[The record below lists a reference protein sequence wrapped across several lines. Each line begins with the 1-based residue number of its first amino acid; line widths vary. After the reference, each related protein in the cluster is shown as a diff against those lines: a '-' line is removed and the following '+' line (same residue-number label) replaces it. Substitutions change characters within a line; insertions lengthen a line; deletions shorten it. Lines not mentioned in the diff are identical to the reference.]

1 MATINTVRRSEKKR
15 ITEKGWSKW
24 FPEKIVDFS
33 SYQEAFELPYLLEVQ
48 KKSFDDFLQ
57 MDLLPEERENK
68 GLEEILRHIFPVE
81 DTSDRGKIEYHG
93 YILGSPKYDIQECLD
108 RGITYSIPIKVSLRL
123 ITYNKGKDPG
133 PKSMKRQD
141 VYLGDLP
148 LMTEKGT
155 FIINGAE
162 RVIVSQLHRSPGVAF
177 MEDLHANT
185 RDYIHSARLIP
196 FRGSWVEIQTDIHQ
210 TLQVLI
216 DNKKKT
222 RMPVTTFLRCFGV
235 RNNEDLLDKFLKVE
249 AIDISGLSFSD
260 IESFYA
266 EHITADPLTKYYLA
280 RPLFDEETG
289 EIPFYIEGSEEIFA
303 DTGAQITEELLQTA
317 LNHNI
322 RNLEVYA
329 INEKDG
335 THLLWNT
342 FKSDA
347 NKTVRLSLLNYAS
360 KIRPGAPITVLT
372 AQELFNSMFFD
383 HKRYDLGD
391 VGEYKIR
398 NRFSLDHVENPE
410 RTLRLEYIEEITKYI
425 FRLYTGKAEADDID
439 HLGNRRVR
447 PVGELLQN
455 ELRMAMLEIE
465 RTAKEKMLT
474 VDNFNPAKI
483 MPSLFITTKIFNQH
497 IKDFFGRS
505 QLSQFLDQTN
515 PLAEITNKRRLSALG
530 PGGLTRDRAG
540 FEVRDVHF
548 THYGRICPIETPE
561 GQNIGLISSLTTY
574 ARINQYGFI
583 ETPYRKVEK
592 GKVSDE
598 IVYLSAAEEG
608 DFYVAQANAPLTKTG
623 KFANEMVFAQK
634 GPEFAKVHREEIQ
647 YMDVSP
653 KQMVSVSTSLI
664 PFLEHDDANRALMGS
679 NMQRQACPL
688 LFPEQPMV
696 STGVE
701 QKVARDSGACII
713 ARRNGF
719 VKKVDAREI
728 IIEETD
734 PDGSVFTERYTL
746 RKFNRSNQ
754 NTCINHRPIVEV
766 GDEVKA
772 GQALADGPAVS
783 NGMLSLGRNVLVA
796 FMPWHG
802 YNFED
807 AILVSERLVRD
818 DVYTSI
824 YIEELSVE
832 ALQVG
837 KLGDEE
843 ITREVP
849 NLPENMLGRLD
860 DRGII
865 QIGSRVKPGDILV
878 GKITPKGEDD
888 LSAEEKLLRAIFGDK
903 ARDMK
908 DTSLRVPS
916 GLYGTV
922 IDVKVFKIKHHSEP
936 LTTEEEEQLAKFRRE
951 YETRLNNLKS
961 DLDVNIRKIIRQA
974 DVDIIDNRTGELIYK
989 SGARKI
995 KSATDRIKQA
1005 LKEDVLIVEGDI
1017 GKQIKREYSV
1027 YRKKVSDLEDELQ
1040 EKEKRIREG
1049 EELPPGVNCLVKV
1062 YIAQKR
1068 KVKVG
1073 DKIAGRHGNKGVI
1086 SKILP
1091 MEDMPFLED
1100 GTPVDI
1106 VLNPLGVPSR
1116 MNVGQILETHLGWAV
1131 KALGYQAC
1139 TPVFDGAK
1147 EMDIKSLLKE
1157 AGLPESGNVTLYDG
1171 LTGAP
1176 FDNPV
1181 TVGYMYIMKLYH
1193 MVEDKIHARSIGPYA
1208 LVTQQPL
1215 GGRAQYGG
1223 QRVGEMEVW
1232 AFESFGAA
1240 FTLQELL
1247 TTKSDDVQGRTR
1259 IYESIFKGKVPP
1271 KPGIPESFNVLVKEL
1286 QALAIDLDFM
1296 DSQHLE
1302 NKDEFAFM
1310 VMNESYDLSLDLE
1323 EESEEEQD
1331 VLLSEESL
1339 LEKQELMDILNT
1351 GETDNEE
1358 E

>member
-1 MATINTVRRSEKKR
+1 MATINTVRRSGKKR
-15 ITEKGWSKW
+15 IKEKGWSKW
-24 FPEKIVDFS
+24 FPEKIIDFS
-33 SYQEAFELPYLLEVQ
+33 SYKEAFDLPYLLEVQ
-48 KKSFDDFLQ
+48 RQSFDDFLQ
-57 MDLLPEERENK
+57 KDLLPEERSCK
-68 GLEEILRHIFPVE
+68 GLEEILQHIFPIE
-81 DTSDRGKIEYHG
+81 DSNDRGLLEYLG

-108 RGITYSIPIKVSLRL
+108 RGITYSIPIKVRLRL
-123 ITYNKGKDPG
+123 ISQSRSKESA
-133 PKSMKRQD
+133 PKSMKVQD

-177 MEDLHANT
+177 MEEVHANN

-196 FRGSWVEIQTDIHQ
+196 FRGSWIEVQTDIHQ
-210 TLQVLI
+210 TLQVII

-222 RMPVTTFLRCFGV
+222 KMPLTTFFRCFGI
-235 RNNEDLLDKFLKVE
+235 RNTEDLLDTFIEKDT
-249 AIDISGLSFSD
+249 IDISGLPLAEVS
-260 IESFYA
+260 SFYT
-266 EHITADPLTKYYLA
+266 EYITADPLIKYYLA
-280 RPLFDEETG
+280 RPLYDEETG
-289 EIPFYIEGSEEIFA
+289 EIPTYFDGTEEIFA
-303 DTGAQITEELLQTA
+303 DTGAMVGEELLQTA
-317 LNHNI
+317 LKYNI
-322 RNLEVYA
+322 RNFEVYV
-329 INEKDG
+329 IDEKKG

-342 FKSDA
+342 FKSDP
-347 NKTVRLSLLNYAS
+347 NRTVRLSLISFAN
-360 KIRPGAPITVLT
+360 KIRPGAPITVT
-372 AQELFNSMFFD
+372 SAQELFNSMFFD
-383 HKRYDLGD
+383 SKRYDLGN

-398 NRFSLDHVENPE
+398 NRFNLEHINNPD
-410 RTLRLEYIEEITKYI
+410 RILQLEYIEEITKYL
-425 FRLYTGKAEADDID
+425 FQLYKGTAEADDID

-455 ELRMAMLEIE
+455 ELRLAMLEIE

-474 VDNFNPAKI
+474 VDNFSPAKI

-574 ARINQYGFI
+574 ARINKYGFI
-583 ETPYRKVEK
+583 ETPYRRVKK
-592 GKVSDE
+592 GKVSNE
-598 IVYLSAAEEG
+598 IIYLSATEEG
-608 DFYVAQANAPLTKTG
+608 KYYVAQANAPLSKNGT
-623 KFANEMVFAQK
+623 FVNEMVFAQK
-634 GPEFAKVHREEIQ
+634 GSEFAKVPREEIQ

-653 KQMVSVSTSLI
+653 KQMVSVSTSLV

-679 NMQRQACPL
+679 NMQRQAVPL

-701 QKVARDSGACII
+701 EKVARDSGACII
-713 ARRNGF
+713 ARRKGV
-719 VKKVDAREI
+719 VKNVDAREI
-728 IIEETD
+728 LIEETN
-734 PDGSVFTERYTL
+734 PDGNVFTERYIL

-766 GDEVKA
+766 GDEVEE
-772 GQALADGPAVS
+772 GQVLADGPAVS

-807 AILVSERLVRD
+807 AILISERLVRD

-849 NLPENMLGRLD
+849 NLPENMLARLD
-860 DRGII
+860 ERGII

-936 LTTEEEEQLAKFRRE
+936 LSLEEEELLTKFQRE

-961 DLDVNIRKIIRQA
+961 DLDVNIRKILRKAEQ
-974 DVDIIDNRTGELIYK
+974 DIVDNRTGDVIYK
-989 SGARKI
+989 TGARKI

-1005 LKEDVLIVEGDI
+1005 LKEDILIVEGDV
-1017 GKQIKREYSV
+1017 GKQIKREYSIF
-1027 YRKKVSDLEDELQ
+1027 RKKVNDLEDEFQ
-1040 EKEKRIREG
+1040 EKEKRVREG

-1068 KVKVG
+1068 KIKVG

-1091 MEDMPFLED
+1091 MEDMPFLKD
-1100 GTPVDI
+1100 GTPVDV

-1131 KALGYQAC
+1131 KELGYQAC
-1139 TPVFDGAK
+1139 TPVFDGASEK
-1147 EMDIKSLLKE
+1147 DIKDLLKK
-1157 AGLPESGNVTLYDG
+1157 ANLPESGNITLYDG
-1171 LTGAP
+1171 LTGEA

-1181 TVGYMYIMKLYH
+1181 TVGQMYIMKLYH

-1232 AFESFGAA
+1232 AFESYGAA
-1240 FTLQELL
+1240 YTLQELL

-1259 IYESIFKGKVPP
+1259 IYESIFKGKIPP

-1296 DSQHLE
+1296 DSYHLD
-1302 NKDEFAFM
+1302 NKDEIAFM
-1310 VMNESYDLSLDLE
+1310 VLNESYDLSMDFEDESDE
-1323 EESEEEQD
+1323 EFD
-1331 VLLSEESL
+1331 TLLTDESL

-1351 GETDNEE
+1351 GETDNDEE
-1358 E
+1358 